1 MRNLNPANL
10 LLSVVITL
18 TDGTGETHDKKFLYN
33 GYYEGIGVV
42 QKCTLQNAIEIKIY
56 NFGRPKLFC
65 VVKVG
70 IMSQLNGIHH
80 CKTLNSKLPLPTTYG
95 EYDEFYKVL
104 SPNNERH
111 WIDLRDPGQT
121 EIRSNWKDSEGNEA
135 PNFVKLRV
143 LTYTLLP
150 FFKN

>member
-10 LLSVVITL
+10 LLSVMLTL
-18 TDGTGETHDKKFLYN
+18 TDGTGETHDKNFLYN
-33 GYYEGIGVV
+33 GFYGGIGVV
-42 QKCTLQNAIEIKIY
+42 RKCTLQNAIEIKMN
-56 NFGRPKLFC
+56 NFGSPKLFC
-65 VVKVG
+65 VVELG
-70 IMSQLNGIHH
+70 IMSQLNGTRH
-80 CKTLNSKLPLPTTYG
+80 CRTLNSKLPLPTTLD

-121 EIRSNWKDSEGNEA
+121 GIRSNWKDSEGNAA

-143 LTYTLLP
+143 LIYTFAS
-150 FFKN
+150 FF